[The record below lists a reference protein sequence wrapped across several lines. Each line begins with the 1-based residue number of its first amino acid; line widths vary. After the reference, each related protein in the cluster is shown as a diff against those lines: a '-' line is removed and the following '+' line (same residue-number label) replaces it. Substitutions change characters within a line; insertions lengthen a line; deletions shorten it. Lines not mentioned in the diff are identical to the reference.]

1 MTQERPVVFAL
12 VGGVASGKSA
22 VAKQF
27 RRLGALV
34 IDADAAGHK
43 VLGFPKV
50 KARIVSAFG
59 KEVLDETGRI
69 LRSKLGRAVFGDAAK
84 VEKLN
89 GITHPRI
96 RRLLEAQIDSA
107 RGKEGCR
114 AIVLDISLLLESQA
128 YEGRF
133 DVLVYVDASEEARRA
148 RTRKSRG
155 WGEEQ
160 LLARQEHQL
169 PLDGK
174 RALADEVVANNAT
187 LADLRGQVETIWR
200 KYVG

>member
-1 MTQERPVVFAL
+1 MAGAEAGEKSSGGRHENRPVDFAL

-22 VAKQF
+22 VAKEF

-69 LRSKLGRAVFGDAAK
+69 SRSKLGRAVFGDAAK

-96 RRLLEAQIDSA
+96 PRLIEAQIGSA
-107 RGKEGCR
+107 RGPEAGR
-114 AIVLDISLLLESQA
+114 AIVRELGLPLES
-128 YEGRF
+128 
-133 DVLVYVDASEEARRA
+133 RA
-148 RTRKSRG
+148 
-155 WGEEQ
+155 
-160 LLARQEHQL
+160 
-169 PLDGK
+169 
-174 RALADEVVANNAT
+174 
-187 LADLRGQVETIWR
+187 
-200 KYVG
+200 